1 MMFKKFNFIVLSL
14 LAIFL
19 LDSCNVENPE
29 ITIKEL
35 DNHIQYLASDSL
47 KGRYPGTEESKI
59 AANYIKYNFVKGGAE
74 LMGDNGFQKFEVVTA
89 ITAGDNNSMQFDE
102 KQGELN
108 VDFAPFAYTK
118 NISLDAEVVFVGYGF
133 SIDTDEIK
141 WNDYAAVD
149 VKDKWALI
157 LMGDPEADDP
167 SSTFAKYAGERDK
180 VITAKDNGAA
190 GVLFVNG
197 PQYDKGDKL
206 IGLNFDKT
214 RSNAGI
220 SVIHIKRKFADAFLE
235 NNTIGELEKQ
245 LNENHSPVSFAT
257 GKMLN
262 ATTDVKQKKVETENV
277 LAFIE
282 GNELKDEIIVL
293 GAHWDHLGMGGP
305 NSGSRMP
312 DTVAVHYGADD
323 NASGVAGIIEIAEKL
338 AQEKKLKRSVLVM
351 AFGAE
356 EMGLLGSNYFAENA
370 LFKLEQL
377 KAMVN
382 VDMIGRLKD
391 DHSLMIGGTGTSPEA
406 EDILNSLNTDS
417 TFAINMQT
425 EGFGS
430 SDHAAF
436 YAKDVPVFFLSS
448 GAHDDYHTP
457 FDHPDRINLE
467 GAKSIAD
474 YTYSLMLNLINRDEN
489 LTFQEAGPK
498 QRASGSRRYKVT
510 LGIMPNFTSTENNG
524 LGVDGVTKGGPAD
537 GAGMKKGDRIV
548 AINGMPVTNIYEYM
562 SRLTKLEAGTTATVD
577 VVRDDKK
584 IVLLVNL

>member
-1 MMFKKFNFIVLSL
+1 MFKKLNFILLGL

-19 LDSCNVENPE
+19 LNSCRVENPE

-35 DNHIQYLASDSL
+35 DDHIKYLASDSL

-59 AANYIKYNFVKGGAE
+59 AANYIKYNFVEGGLE
-74 LMGDNGFQKFEVVTA
+74 LIGDNGFQKFEVVTA
-89 ITAGDNNSMQFDE
+89 ITAGENNTMQF
-102 KQGELN
+102 GENHGALN

-118 NISLDAEVVFVGYGF
+118 NSSIEAEVVFVGYGF
-133 SIDTDEIK
+133 SIDTDKIQ
-141 WNDYAAVD
+141 WDDYADVD
-149 VKDKWALI
+149 VAGKWALI
-157 LMGDPEADDP
+157 LMGDPEADDEN
-167 SSTFAKYAGERDK
+167 SAFANYAGERDK
-180 VITAKDNGAA
+180 VITAKDKGAV

-197 PQYDKGDKL
+197 SVYDKGDKL

-220 SVIHIKRKFADAFLE
+220 SVIHIKRAFADTFLE
-235 NNTIGELEKQ
+235 KLTIEELEKQ
-245 LNENHSPVSFAT
+245 LNDKHSSISFAS

-262 ATTDVKQKKVETENV
+262 ATTDVQQEKVETKNV

-293 GAHWDHLGMGGP
+293 GAHWDHLGMGGK

-312 DTVAVHYGADD
+312 DTVAVHFGADD
-323 NASGVAGIIEIAEKL
+323 NASGVAGIIEVAEKL
-338 AQEKKLKRSVLVM
+338 AQQKDLKRSVLVM

-356 EMGLLGSNYFAENA
+356 EMGLLGSSYFAENP
-370 LFKLEQL
+370 LFELKQL

-382 VDMIGRLKD
+382 IDMIGRLKD
-391 DHSLMIGGTGTSPEA
+391 DNSLMIGGTGTSSET
-406 EDILNSLNTDS
+406 EDLLNSLNTDS
-417 TFAINMQT
+417 TFVINMQP
-425 EGFGS
+425 EGFGP

-448 GAHDDYHTP
+448 GAHDEYHTP
-457 FDHPDRINLE
+457 FDHPDNINLD
-467 GAKSIAD
+467 GAKLIAD
-474 YTYSLMLNLINRDEN
+474 YTFNLMLNLINRNEN

-498 QRASGSRRYKVT
+498 QRARGSRRYKVT

-524 LGVDGVTKGGPAD
+524 LGVDGISKGGPAE

-548 AINGMPVTNIYEYM
+548 AINGMSVSNIYEYM
-562 SRLTKLEAGTTATVD
+562 NRLNKLEAGTTATVD
-577 VVRDDKK
+577 VIRDNEK

>member
-1 MMFKKFNFIVLSL
+1 MFKKFKSIVLGL
-14 LAIFL
+14 MAIFL

-29 ITIKEL
+29 ITIDEL
-35 DNHIQYLASDSL
+35 DNHIQFLASDSL
-47 KGRYPGTEESKI
+47 KGRYPGTEESQV
-59 AANYIKYNFVKGGAE
+59 AANYIKYHFVEGGLE
-74 LMGDNGFQKFEVVTA
+74 LLGDNGFQKFEVVTA
-89 ITAGDNNSMQFDE
+89 ITPGENNAMQIGE

-133 SIDTDEIK
+133 SIETDEIQ
-141 WNDYAAVD
+141 WNDYTAVD
-149 VKDKWALI
+149 VKGKWALI
-157 LMGDPEADDP
+157 LMGDPEADDAN
-167 SSTFAKYAGERDK
+167 SVFAKYAGERDK

-197 PQYDKGDKL
+197 PQFDKGDKL

-220 SVIHIKRKFADAFLE
+220 SVIHLKRKFADALME
-235 NNTIGELEKQ
+235 NTTVEDLEKK
-245 LNENHSPVSFAT
+245 LNDEQVSISFAS
-257 GKMLN
+257 GKTLS
-262 ATTDVKQKKVETENV
+262 ATTDVQQKKVETKNV

-293 GAHWDHLGMGGP
+293 GAHWDHLGFGGK

-323 NASGVAGIIEIAEKL
+323 NASGVAGIIEVAEKL
-338 AQEKKLKRSVLVM
+338 AQQKNLKRSVLVM

-356 EMGLLGSNYFAENA
+356 EMGLLGSAYFAENP
-370 LFKLEQL
+370 LFELKQL

-382 VDMIGRLKD
+382 MDMIGRLKED
-391 DHSLMIGGTGTSPEA
+391 NSLMIGGTGTSPEA
-406 EDILNSLNTDS
+406 EEILNSLNADS
-417 TFAINMQT
+417 TFAISMQT
-425 EGFGS
+425 EGFGP

-436 YAKDVPVFFLSS
+436 YAKDVPVFFISS
-448 GAHDDYHTP
+448 GAHDEYHTP
-457 FDHPDRINLE
+457 FDSPENINLE

-474 YTYSLMLNLINRDEN
+474 YTYNLMLNLINRNEN

-510 LGIMPNFTSTENNG
+510 LGIMPNFTSTKNDG
-524 LGVDGVTKGGPAD
+524 LGVDGVTKGGPAES
-537 GAGMKKGDRIV
+537 AGMKKGDRIV
-548 AINGMPVTNIYEYM
+548 AINGMSVSNIYEYM
-562 SRLTKLEAGTTATVD
+562 SRLNKLEAGTTATVD
-577 VVRDDKK
+577 VIRDNEKV
-584 IVLLVNL
+584 VLLVNL

>member
-1 MMFKKFNFIVLSL
+1 MFKKLNFILLGL

-19 LDSCNVENPE
+19 LNSCRVENPE

-35 DNHIQYLASDSL
+35 DDHIKYLASDSL

-59 AANYIKYNFVKGGAE
+59 AANYIKYNFVEGGLE
-74 LMGDNGFQKFEVVTA
+74 LIGDNGFQKFEVVTA
-89 ITAGDNNSMQFDE
+89 ITAGENNAMQF
-102 KQGELN
+102 GENHGVLN

-118 NISLDAEVVFVGYGF
+118 NSSIEAEVVFVGYGF
-133 SIDTDEIK
+133 SIDTDKIQ
-141 WNDYAAVD
+141 WDDYADVD
-149 VKDKWALI
+149 VAGKWALI
-157 LMGDPEADDP
+157 LMGDPEADDEN
-167 SSTFAKYAGERDK
+167 SAFANYAGERDK
-180 VITAKDNGAA
+180 VITAKDKGAV

-197 PQYDKGDKL
+197 SVYDKGDKL

-220 SVIHIKRKFADAFLE
+220 SVIHIKRAFADMFLE
-235 NNTIGELEKQ
+235 KLTIEELEKQ
-245 LNENHSPVSFAT
+245 LNDKHSSISFAS

-262 ATTDVKQKKVETENV
+262 ATTDVQQEKVETKNV

-293 GAHWDHLGMGGP
+293 GAHWDHLGMGGK

-312 DTVAVHYGADD
+312 DTVAVHFGADD
-323 NASGVAGIIEIAEKL
+323 NASGVAGIIEVAEKL
-338 AQEKKLKRSVLVM
+338 AQQKDLKRSVLVM

-356 EMGLLGSNYFAENA
+356 EMGLLGSSYFAENP
-370 LFKLEQL
+370 LFELKQL

-382 VDMIGRLKD
+382 IDMIGRLKD
-391 DHSLMIGGTGTSPEA
+391 DNSLMIGGTGTSSEA
-406 EDILNSLNTDS
+406 EDLLNGLNTDS
-417 TFAINMQT
+417 TFVINMQP
-425 EGFGS
+425 EGFGP

-448 GAHDDYHTP
+448 GAHDEYHTP
-457 FDHPDRINLE
+457 FDHPDNINLD
-467 GAKSIAD
+467 GAKLIAD
-474 YTYSLMLNLINRDEN
+474 YTFNLMLNLINRNEN

-498 QRASGSRRYKVT
+498 QRARGSRRYKVT

-524 LGVDGVTKGGPAD
+524 LGVDGISKGGPAE

-548 AINGMPVTNIYEYM
+548 AINGMSVSNIYEYM
-562 SRLTKLEAGTTATVD
+562 NRLNKLEAGTTATVD
-577 VVRDDKK
+577 VIRDNEK